1 LSLTEKIYN
10 ILKDGL
16 PHRSDHITRTLFGT
30 DDTARTGLF
39 RLGARIWDVK
49 QKYGVEIN
57 GWHDKENPKLYW
69 YQIVYEKLDDPDFD
83 NLMKDFRPEIGN
95 TRHAEIIKL
104 RAQMAT
110 ADNKRWFRQKILSLI

>member
-1 LSLTEKIYN
+1 
-10 ILKDGL
+10 
-16 PHRSDHITRTLFGT
+16 
-30 DDTARTGLF
+30 
-39 RLGARIWDVK
+39 LGARIWDVK